1 MDKFVIEGGRRL
13 QGTIRVNGAK
23 NAALPMMAA
32 SLLLEQGDRLVLR
45 NVPNLVDIRTMG
57 TLLGKLGV
65 QVTRTRDVLT
75 LSVIDDTPVIAP
87 YEIVK
92 KMRASICVLGP
103 LVGRRREA
111 KVSQPGGCVIG
122 DRPVDLHVRGLEDL
136 GVDITIKRGYLEA
149 DASNLKGRTVYL
161 GGAYGPSVT
170 GTQNILMAAVLA
182 EGTSLIECA
191 ACEPEVQALA
201 DLLNSM
207 GARIRGIGSP
217 RLIVEGVK
225 NLHGTDTAVIPD
237 RIEAATF
244 MAAAAATRG
253 DVRIEKCRPDHMI
266 APLQMF
272 RRAGIET
279 NQGEDWIEVHSEGSF
294 QPVDITTLP
303 YPGFPTDFQAQFM
316 AVMSMGTGISIITEK
331 IYPDRFM
338 HVPELRRMGAHIR
351 KEGTCAIIAGVDHL
365 VGAEVMASDLRASA
379 GLVVAGMAAEGFTEI
394 HRVYHIDRGYQNLE
408 RRLCELGARVSR
420 VSEKKNLALIRDV
433 V

>member
-1 MDKFVIEGGRRL
+1 MDKFVIEGGRQL
-13 QGTIRVNGAK
+13 QGSIQVNGAK

-32 SLLLEQGDRLVLR
+32 ALLLEQGDRLILR

-57 TLLGKLGV
+57 ILLGKLGV
-65 QVTRTRDVLT
+65 RVTRSKDVVT
-75 LSVIDDTPVIAP
+75 LLVTDDKPVIAP

-103 LVGRRREA
+103 LVGRRRAA

-122 DRPVDLHVRGLEDL
+122 VRPVDLHIRGLADL
-136 GVDITIKRGYLEA
+136 GANISMKRGYLEA
-149 DASNLKGRTVYL
+149 DGKNLKGRTVYL

-170 GTQNILMAAVLA
+170 GTQNVLMAAVLA

-201 DLLNSM
+201 EMLNEM
-207 GARIRGIGSP
+207 GAKIEGIGSP
-217 RLIVEGVK
+217 RLIIHGVK
-225 NLHGTDTAVIPD
+225 QLHGADVSVIPD

-244 MAAAAATRG
+244 MAAAAVTEG
-253 DVRIEKCRPDHMI
+253 HVRIEKCRPDHMI
-266 APLQMF
+266 APLESF
-272 RRAGIET
+272 RSAGIHTE
-279 NQGEDWIEVHSEGSF
+279 QGEDWIEVQSEGDF
-294 QPVDITTLP
+294 KPVDITTLP

-316 AVMSMGTGISIITEK
+316 AVMSVGKGISVITEK

-338 HVPELRRMGAHIR
+338 HVPELSRMGANIR
-351 KEGTCAIIAGVDHL
+351 KEGTCAIIAGVEQL

-394 HRVYHIDRGYQNLE
+394 HRVYHIDRGYENLE
-408 RRLCELGARVSR
+408 QRLCGLGARVSR
-420 VSEKKNLALIRDV
+420 VVEKKENALIREAM
-433 V
+433 